1 MIAKL
6 RGGYRN
12 YIRIVNA
19 QTFLNYVYKPFEK
32 TA

>member
-12 YIRIVNA
+12 YIRNVNA
-19 QTFLNYVYKPFEK
+19 QTFLNYDKPFEK